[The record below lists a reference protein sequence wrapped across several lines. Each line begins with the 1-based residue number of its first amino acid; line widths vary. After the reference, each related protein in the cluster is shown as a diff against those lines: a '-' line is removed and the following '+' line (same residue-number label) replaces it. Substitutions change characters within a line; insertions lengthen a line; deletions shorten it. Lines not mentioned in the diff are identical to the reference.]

1 LSIYADSS
9 FFVAHYLQDRHSP
22 EVDRRMAL
30 APRVW
35 LTAFQRVELI
45 HAIQQHVFRGAITSH
60 DAVLV
65 IRTFEQDNARGVWV
79 LAEQPKMTFA
89 TCERLALRHVAMLG
103 VRTLDSLH
111 VAAALELKAERFWTF
126 DQRQAKLA
134 EAEGLVTT

>member
-35 LTAFQRVELI
+35 LTSFQRAELV
-45 HAIQQHVFRGAITSH
+45 HAIQQHVFRGMITLSEANLALQ
-60 DAVLV
+60 D
-65 IRTFEQDNARGVWV
+65 FEQDSADGVWV

-89 TCERLALRHVAMLG
+89 TCERLALRHVATLG

-111 VAAALELKAERFWTF
+111 VAAALELKADRFWTF
-126 DQRQAKLA
+126 DQRQARLA
-134 EAEGLVTT
+134 EAEGLATT